1 MFAKPNTIPM
11 KHILYLFFSL
21 LLITSCSKEDPN
33 NDLLMGTVQGTVY
46 ANLPGKTIS
55 GASVFVNYQGIKYQ
69 TTSNTLG
76 FFSLEVPVGHH
87 QLIIQTGD
95 GKLFQTI
102 IEIDIFHNQ
111 TTTLTNLQ
119 SKLTQSGQIAFIPGS
134 YDAIQNII
142 TNSLGYTITPI
153 GNGALSSL
161 TAMQQFDAIFINCG
175 APDLT
180 DPAAFDSLAQYITD
194 GGSIYV
200 SDWAVSYLTGM
211 HTGDCNRPLG
221 FIPDTKLCSSKSGSS
236 VTLPATIVAPDFQT
250 FMGTNTMSIFY
261 DLNEWEIIQ
270 NFDPT
275 YWEVVVSTNGL
286 PALMLRKSDF
296 TNGTSSG
303 NSGNIYFTTF
313 HNDPNNTINQD
324 MQHMLEFVILN
335 L

>member
-1 MFAKPNTIPM
+1 M
-11 KHILYLFFSL
+11 KNSFYL
-21 LLITSCSKEDPN
+21 LLSILLLTSCTKEEPA

-46 ANLPGKTIS
+46 ANIPGKTIS
-55 GASVFVNYQGIKYQ
+55 GASVYVDYQNIKYQ
-69 TTSNTLG
+69 TQSDTAG
-76 FFSLEVPVGHH
+76 FFSLSVPVGHH
-87 QLIIQTGD
+87 QLHIQTGD
-95 GKLFQTI
+95 GQIFHTI
-102 IEIDIFHNQ
+102 LEIDITQNQ
-111 TTTLTNLQ
+111 TTQITELQ

-161 TAMQQFDAIFINCG
+161 TLMQDFDAIFINCG
-175 APDLT
+175 APDLS
-180 DPAAFDSLAQYITD
+180 DPAAYDNLAQYITD

-200 SDWAVSYLTGM
+200 SDWSVSYLTGI

-221 FIPDTKLCSSKSGSS
+221 FIDDTKLCSSKSGSS
-236 VTLPATIVAPDFQT
+236 VMLPGTIVAPDFQA
-250 FMGTNTMSIFY
+250 FMGTTTMNIFY
-261 DLNEWEIIQ
+261 DLNQWEIIQ
-270 NFDPT
+270 NFDAT

-296 TNGTSSG
+296 TNGTSIG

>member
-1 MFAKPNTIPM
+1 MKNT
-11 KHILYLFFSL
+11 LYLLLSI
-21 LLITSCSKEDPN
+21 LLITSCTKEDPN
-33 NDLLMGTVQGTVY
+33 NDLLMGTVEGTVY

-69 TTSNTLG
+69 TTSNTIG

-95 GKLFQTI
+95 GKIFQTI
-102 IEIDIFHNQ
+102 IEIDITHNQ

-119 SKLTQSGQIAFIPGS
+119 SKLTQSGQIAFIPGT

-161 TAMQQFDAIFINCG
+161 TTMQQFDAIFINCG

-180 DPAAFDSLAQYITD
+180 TPAAYDSLAQYITD

-211 HTGDCNRPLG
+211 HTGDCNRPGG
-221 FIPDTKLCSSKSGSS
+221 FIDDTKLCSSKSGSS
-236 VTLPATIVAPDFQT
+236 VTLPGTIVAPDFQA
-250 FMGTNTMSIFY
+250 FMGTNTMNIFY
-261 DLNEWEIIQ
+261 DLNEWEIIHS
-270 NFDPT
+270 FDPT
-275 YWEVVVSTNGL
+275 YWEVIVSANGL

-296 TNGTSSG
+296 TNGTSTG

-313 HNDPNNTINQD
+313 HNDPNNAINQD

>member
-1 MFAKPNTIPM
+1 MFALPKNTPM
-11 KHILYLFFSL
+11 KSTFCIILTILFL
-21 LLITSCSKEDPN
+21 TSCKKDDNN
-33 NDLLMGTVQGTVY
+33 NDLLMGTVEGTIY
-46 ANLPGKTIS
+46 ANVPGKTIS
-55 GASVFVNYQGIKYQ
+55 GASVFVNHEGIKYE

-76 FFSLEVPVGHH
+76 FFSLQVPVGHH
-87 QLIIQTGD
+87 QLYIQTGN

-102 IEIDIFHNQ
+102 IEIDITENQ
-111 TTTLTNLQ
+111 TTTLPALQ
-119 SKLTQSGQIAFIPGS
+119 SKLTQSGAIAFIPGA

-142 TNSLGYTITPI
+142 TNSLGYTVTPI
-153 GNGALSSL
+153 SNSSLSSL
-161 TAMQQFDAIFINCG
+161 DFMQNFDAIFINCG

-180 DPAAFDSLAQYITD
+180 DTTAYSNLAQYITD

-200 SDWAVSYLTGM
+200 SDWSVSYLTGM
-211 HTGDCNRPLG
+211 HTGGCTRPLG
-221 FIPDTKLCSSKSGSS
+221 FIDDTKLCSSKSGSM
-236 VTLPATIVAPDFQT
+236 VTLPGTIVASDFQA
-250 FMGTNTMSIFY
+250 FMGTSSMNIYY

-270 NFDPT
+270 SFDNT

-296 TNGTSSG
+296 SNGTSTG

-313 HNDPNNTINQD
+313 HNDPNNSINQD

>member
-1 MFAKPNTIPM
+1 MKNT
-11 KHILYLFFSL
+11 LYLFLAFSFAF
-21 LLITSCSKEDPN
+21 ISSCKKEDGTD
-33 NDLLMGTVQGTVY
+33 DLKFGFIEGTVY
-46 ANLPGKTIS
+46 ANIPGKTIS
-55 GASVFVNYQGIKYQ
+55 GATIYVDYQNIKYQ
-69 TTSNTLG
+69 TQSDTTG
-76 FFSLEVPVGHH
+76 FFSLSVPVGHH
-87 QLIIQTGD
+87 QLHILTGD

-102 IEIDIFHNQ
+102 IEIDILYNQ

-153 GNGALSSL
+153 PNNLLSSL
-161 TAMQQFDAIFINCG
+161 TAMQDFDAIFINCG

-180 DPAAFDSLAQYITD
+180 DPAAFDNLAQYVTD

-200 SDWAVSYLTGM
+200 SDWAVSYLTGI
-211 HTGDCNRPLG
+211 HTGGCSRPGG
-221 FIPDTKLCSSKSGSS
+221 FIDDTKLCSSKSGSS
-236 VTLPATIVAPDFQT
+236 VTLPGNIVAPDFQA
-250 FMGTNTMSIFY
+250 FMGTNTMNIYY

-270 NFDPT
+270 NFDAA
-275 YWEVVVSTNGL
+275 YWEVVVSTSGL

-296 TNGTSSG
+296 TNGTSQG

-313 HNDPNNTINQD
+313 HNDPNNSINQD

>member
-1 MFAKPNTIPM
+1 M
-11 KHILYLFFSL
+11 KNALYLFLAISFAF
-21 LLITSCSKEDPN
+21 ITSCSKEDPA
-33 NDLLMGTVQGTVY
+33 NDLLMGTVEGTVY

-55 GASVFVNYQGIKYQ
+55 GASVFVNYEGVKYQ

-102 IEIDIFHNQ
+102 IEIDITENQ
-111 TTTLTNLQ
+111 TTTLTTLQ
-119 SKLTQSGQIAFIPGS
+119 SKLTQSGAIAFIPGS

-153 GNGALSSL
+153 PNNLLSSL
-161 TAMQQFDAIFINCG
+161 TAMQDFDAIFINCG

-180 DPAAFDSLAQYITD
+180 DPVAYDNLAQYITD

-200 SDWAVSYLTGM
+200 SDWSVSYLTGM

-221 FIPDTKLCSSKSGSS
+221 FIPDTKLCSSKSGST
-236 VTLPATIVAPDFQT
+236 VTLPGTIVAPDFQA
-250 FMGTNTMSIFY
+250 FMGTNIMSIYY
-261 DLNEWEIIQ
+261 DLNQWEIIQ

-286 PALMLRKSDF
+286 PSLMLRKSDF
-296 TNGTSSG
+296 SNGTSQG

-313 HNDPNNTINQD
+313 HNDPNNSINQD